1 MERDNKNNIL
11 VKSKWLVVKR
21 TEKVKIII
29 EGVDLLEE
37 VRQSKVKNNKVV
49 KAVEEIKQ
57 VGVKMLR
64 DKEQKEVNGIMYK
77 EEKVYI
83 PKGNKLRVEI
93 VRLHYNTPVEGHG
106 GQ

>member
-1 MERDNKNNIL
+1 MERDNENNIL

-29 EGVDLLEE
+29 KGVDLLEE
-37 VRQSKVKNNKVV
+37 MRQSKVKNNKVV

-77 EEKVYI
+77 EEKVYM

-93 VRLHYNTPVEGHG
+93 VRLHHNTLVGEHEG
-106 GQ
+106 Q

>member
-1 MERDNKNNIL
+1 VGIERDNENNIL

-64 DKEQKEVNGIMYK
+64 DKE
-77 EEKVYI
+77 
-83 PKGNKLRVEI
+83 
-93 VRLHYNTPVEGHG
+93 
-106 GQ
+106 

>member
-1 MERDNKNNIL
+1 VGMERDNKNNIL

-64 DKEQKEVNGIMYK
+64 DKE
-77 EEKVYI
+77 
-83 PKGNKLRVEI
+83 
-93 VRLHYNTPVEGHG
+93 
-106 GQ
+106 

>member
-1 MERDNKNNIL
+1 MGMERDNKNNIL

-29 EGVDLLEE
+29 KGVDLLEE
-37 VRQSKVKNNKVV
+37 MRQSKVKNNKVV

-64 DKEQKEVNGIMYK
+64 DKE
-77 EEKVYI
+77 
-83 PKGNKLRVEI
+83 
-93 VRLHYNTPVEGHG
+93 
-106 GQ
+106 

>member
-1 MERDNKNNIL
+1 VGMERDNKNNIL

-29 EGVDLLEE
+29 KGVDLLEE
-37 VRQSKVKNNKVV
+37 MRQSKVKNNKVV

-64 DKEQKEVNGIMYK
+64 DKE
-77 EEKVYI
+77 
-83 PKGNKLRVEI
+83 
-93 VRLHYNTPVEGHG
+93 
-106 GQ
+106 

>member
-64 DKEQKEVNGIMYK
+64 DKE
-77 EEKVYI
+77 
-83 PKGNKLRVEI
+83 
-93 VRLHYNTPVEGHG
+93 
-106 GQ
+106 